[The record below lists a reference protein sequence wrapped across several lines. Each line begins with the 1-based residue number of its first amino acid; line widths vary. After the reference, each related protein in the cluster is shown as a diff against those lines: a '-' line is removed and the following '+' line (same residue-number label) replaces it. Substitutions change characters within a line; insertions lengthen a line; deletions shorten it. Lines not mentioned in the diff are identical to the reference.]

1 MKEKEEYE
9 EEEEKEEEEN
19 HMDGSL
25 GQWSYFI
32 GYINS
37 SNP

>member
-9 EEEEKEEEEN
+9 KEEEKEKEEN

-25 GQWSYFI
+25 GQWCYFI